1 MNGKQDVPH
10 GKIHGDSTALKQGP
24 QVQTGSVEVFF
35 FLGHISPRQT
45 TTHKAL
51 FGLIWSSFLQSPPPS
66 TPTPAETFLEPL
78 FWKMQF
84 PSSGLL
90 GLFCPRHNLSDQ
102 RHASTCARETEA
114 CKLWGLPPCSRVT
127 SILNPKGFFIHQK
140 LRGGEKVYP
149 EMADGV
155 GAWVW
160 RHGWL
165 WMLV

>member
-35 FLGHISPRQT
+35 CLGHISPRQT

-51 FGLIWSSFLQSPPPS
+51 FGLISWSSFLQSPSPS

-90 GLFCPRHNLSDQ
+90 D
-102 RHASTCARETEA
+102 ASLVYSVPGTVCLARGMPLPVLGRP
-114 CKLWGLPPCSRVT
+114 KLVSSGIFLPAV
-127 SILNPKGFFIHQK
+127 
-140 LRGGEKVYP
+140 V
-149 EMADGV
+149 
-155 GAWVW
+155 
-160 RHGWL
+160 
-165 WMLV
+165 